1 MSWRAHRSSRSRFVR
16 KSELDVA
23 FVLGTPDLPGC
34 EVTRFW
40 AEYIYVAIPQG
51 HMLCNRDEVTWKSL
65 RDEKVILC
73 RSELG
78 CALHDHLIERL
89 AQFGSRPRVERLDV
103 GREIL
108 MHLVALGLGVS
119 LTTEATVATQFPEV
133 VFRPV
138 AGDAATIP
146 FTAVS
151 LPNNDNPAC
160 RRFMSLVRGM
170 AKKWEP
176 QPRNAVAR
184 PSARHEKRKPI
195 GYSRRARPGIDTAS
209 IASALAQTL
218 PLAGRRTSAV
228 LQIDVSLTGIATRQ
242 TAF

>member
-1 MSWRAHRSSRSRFVR
+1 
-16 KSELDVA
+16 
-23 FVLGTPDLPGC
+23 
-34 EVTRFW
+34 
-40 AEYIYVAIPQG
+40 
-51 HMLCNRDEVTWKSL
+51 MLCNRDEVTWKSL

-133 VFRPV
+133 VFRPA

-146 FTAVS
+146 FSAVS
-151 LPNNDNPAC
+151 LPNNDNP
-160 RRFMSLVRGM
+160 RRFMNLVRGM

-176 QPRNAVAR
+176 QPRDAVTR

-195 GYSRRARPGIDTAS
+195 GYSRHSRLAPRRARPGIDTAS

-218 PLAGRRTSAV
+218 PLAGRRRSAV